1 MAWIKRNL
9 ILVISGVVALVLL
22 GLGGFYLYSAI
33 QKNQQIDTDIGST
46 KEEIKRLFE
55 KPVTPTAENLK
66 LAKQEAV
73 KLNSFVGDAKKLFPS
88 TPAPSEPLTSPSF
101 KSLLANTISDLHRQ
115 AGTVPTRLETNPTGP
130 YYFTFEAQRLA
141 LNLPPESLRPLYERL
156 NEVQFISQA
165 LFKARVNRLASLKRA
180 AVIGERPIG
189 GGGQAPGGGND
200 YLTASVRV
208 DQETGMALWPY
219 EVVFDCFTPEL
230 AAVVEGLQ
238 GGKYGVL
245 IKTVEVRPADELP
258 TAPGVRPQPGQNPV
272 PGQPPQRGMRGGNA
286 PAPRGAAAP
295 AVVPGPGAP
304 QLITIINERLI
315 RVTLNLDIIKPD
327 SGGGAAGPGGF
338 PGGGG
343 RRGGGGGPPGGGG
356 PGGFRGPPGGGQ

>member
-22 GLGGFYLYSAI
+22 GLGGYYLYSAN
-33 QKNQQIDTDIGST
+33 QKNQQIDTDIEST
-46 KEEIKRLFE
+46 KAEIRRLFE
-55 KPVTPTAENLK
+55 KPVTPTADNLK

-73 KLNSFVGDAKKLFPS
+73 KLNSFVSEAKKMFPS
-88 TPAPSEPLTSPSF
+88 TPAPSEPLNSPSF
-101 KSLLANTISDLHRQ
+101 KSLLANIIADLHRQ
-115 AGTVPTRLETNPTGP
+115 AGTVPTRLETNPSGP
-130 YYFTFEAQRLA
+130 YYFTFESQRLA

-156 NEVQFISQA
+156 HEVQFVAQS
-165 LFKARVNRLASLKRA
+165 LFKSRINRLVSLKRA
-180 AVIGERPIG
+180 AVIGERPSG
-189 GGGQAPGGGND
+189 GGGMAPGGGND
-200 YLTASVRV
+200 YLTASVRI

-258 TAPGVRPQPGQNPV
+258 TAPGGRGQPGQNQP
-272 PGQPPQRGMRGGNA
+272 PGQPPQRGMRGNAPGARGA
-286 PAPRGAAAP
+286 PAP
-295 AVVPGPGAP
+295 AVAPGPGSP
-304 QLITIINERLI
+304 QLVTIINERLI

-327 SGGGAAGPGGF
+327 SGGAGGPGGF
-338 PGGGG
+338 PGGG
-343 RRGGGGGPPGGGG
+343 RRGGGGGPGGGGRGGPGGG
-356 PGGFRGPPGGGQ
+356 PGGAQ